1 MSAQGTDIRTILNFD
16 LKDNSEILV
25 KLGVSTVSTDGAK
38 KNLEQENPDWDFN
51 GIKTK
56 AQQAW
61 NNELSKIKIETD
73 NAKQREIFYC
83 SLYFTKMYP
92 MLWVD
97 VDGQYRGAD
106 QKVHSAKG
114 YNYYGGHMGFWDV
127 YRAAYPLLTITNP
140 DVANDIVKACLSFY
154 NDCGQLP
161 VLPVFGV
168 ETYQMTGLHVMQFIA
183 DCYSKGIRDYDAEA
197 IYAAMKSTMMR
208 DTTGFSMRYFT
219 GLKNYQK
226 YGYVPADLEMEAT
239 ARTLDYAYNDW
250 GTAQMAR
257 MQGKTDD
264 YQYFIK
270 RSESY
275 KNVFDSST
283 GFMRGRLAD
292 GSWRTP
298 FDPYSSGHR
307 SNDFCEGNA
316 WQWTFS
322 VAHDVRGLAKLY
334 GGNNKL
340 CDKLDS
346 LFNASSIITGKNASG
361 DISGM
366 IGQYAQGNEP
376 CHQIIYM

>member
-1 MSAQGTDIRTILNFD
+1 ML
-16 LKDNSEILV
+16 
-25 KLGVSTVSTDGAK
+25 
-38 KNLEQENPDWDFN
+38 
-51 GIKTK
+51 
-56 AQQAW
+56 
-61 NNELSKIKIETD
+61 TD
-73 NAKQREIFYC
+73 N
-83 SLYFTKMYP
+83 TG
-92 MLWVD
+92 V
-97 VDGQYRGAD
+97 AD
-106 QKVHSAKG
+106 QKVHTAKG

-127 YRAAYPLLTITNP
+127 YRAAYPLLMITNP
-140 DVANDIVKACLSFY
+140 DVVNDVVKTSLAFY
-154 NDCGQLP
+154 KDCGQLP

-183 DCYSKGIRDYDAEA
+183 DCYSKGIRNYDAEA
-197 IYAAMKSTMMR
+197 VYAAMKNTMLR

-219 GLKNYQK
+219 GLKNYKK